1 MLLRRTHALLAV
13 LVLSAA
19 LTGCGGDT
27 DTPAS
32 GSAGTPA
39 AESGPVRIGAVLGIS
54 GRFAF
59 VGAPQQQALQLAQ
72 DQINADGG
80 IDGRNVE
87 FVIYD
92 DEVDETKT
100 VPLANRLISEDKVVA
115 LIGPSITVPALAL
128 QPVIERSGIPNITLT
143 SKAIWEQGK
152 SEFIFQTTPR
162 EEIEVKS
169 ILSFIQDELAA
180 KKVAVIFDRQP
191 YGTGNLA
198 FIKKFAADFGIE
210 IVAEEGIENNDTN
223 ADAQVNRVKNSG
235 ATAVIVWVGDPAA
248 SSVAKALEQAQVTVP
263 VIGSSAIAGPRFPEL
278 AGPAG
283 EGIYSNGTLNYANP
297 PANQTRFLTEFQERF
312 DSPPTQ
318 FAAFAYDAAFVL
330 KAAIEEA
337 GSTEGE
343 AIAKGLLDMSPY
355 EGVVATYD
363 FEEDNHNG
371 IPNEPLFYIVQ
382 VKSGQYQ
389 VVHDTRE

>member
-1 MLLRRTHALLAV
+1 M
-13 LVLSAA
+13 
-19 LTGCGGDT
+19 
-27 DTPAS
+27 
-32 GSAGTPA
+32 
-39 AESGPVRIGAVLGIS
+39 
-54 GRFAF
+54 
-59 VGAPQQQALQLAQ
+59 
-72 DQINADGG
+72 
-80 IDGRNVE
+80 
-87 FVIYD
+87 
-92 DEVDETKT
+92 
-100 VPLANRLISEDKVVA
+100 
-115 LIGPSITVPALAL
+115 
-128 QPVIERSGIPNITLT
+128 QPVVERAGIPNITLT

-152 SEFIFQTTPR
+152 SEFVFQTTPR

-198 FIKKFAADFGIE
+198 FIKEFAADFDIE

-223 ADAQVNRVKNSG
+223 ADAQVNRVKSSG
-235 ATAVIVWVGDPAA
+235 AEAVIVWVGDPAA
-248 SSVAKALEQAQVTVP
+248 SSVAKALEQAQVDIP

-283 EGIYSNGTLNYANP
+283 EGVYSNGTLNYAEP
-297 PANQTRFLTEFQERF
+297 PENQTRFLSEFQASF

-318 FAAFAYDAAFVL
+318 FAAFAYDAAFLL
-330 KAAIEEA
+330 KEAIEEA

-343 AIAKGLLDMSPY
+343 AIAQGLIDMAPY

-382 VKSGQYQ
+382 VKDGQYQ
-389 VVHDTRE
+389 VVYDTRE